1 MKLMDYSYT
10 LSLSSSHD
18 MFYNYTCGIRRSS
31 CVIEVQYAHNTAHR
45 TQQEDRLPSFKDH
58 HTHLA
63 YKEV

>member
-45 TQQEDRLPSFKDH
+45 TQQEDRLPNFKG
-58 HTHLA
+58 
-63 YKEV
+63 